1 MASAGPSDGTVAV
14 DETRLNHLAPDIE
27 ADFVTVHQ
35 QHSDI
40 MWDDQVATLV
50 VSFLQTQR
58 FSIGHKH

>member
-1 MASAGPSDGTVAV
+1 VAV

-27 ADFVTVHQ
+27 MDFVTVPL

-40 MWDDQVATLV
+40 MWDDAVAVLV

-58 FSIGHKH
+58 FSRGHKRS